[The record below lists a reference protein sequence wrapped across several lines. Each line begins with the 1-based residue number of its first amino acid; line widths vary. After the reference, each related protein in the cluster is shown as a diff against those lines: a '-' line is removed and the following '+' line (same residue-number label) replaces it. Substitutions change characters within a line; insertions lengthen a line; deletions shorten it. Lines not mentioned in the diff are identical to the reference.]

1 MDLDEFELSLL
12 KKQRLLEQIRGIKAK
27 NDQQRRE
34 TDAKLTQLQSIRT
47 EISDVAIKIKKEKIT
62 NQISLEEL
70 EVNLAK

>member
-34 TDAKLTQLQSIRT
+34 TDAKLTQLKSIRT